1 MDIPL
6 PLDKLCLDSTDGDTS
21 TANLSKRDKEYVVIV
36 SAGSFNPPTYMHLR
50 MFELARDS
58 LNSEGYCVIGA
69 YISPVNDAYKK
80 AGLVSAEHRIHMCRQ
95 ACKSSDFVMVDPWEA
110 KQSTYQRTLTVLS
123 RIKKTLSESGIVPRD
138 SLKVMLLSGSDI
150 LQSFATPGVW
160 IREQVRT
167 ICRDYGVVT
176 IRREGQDVEKII
188 SEDDILSEYSGN
200 IKVVDELVPNQ
211 VSSTRV
217 RTCISRGLSVKY
229 LTGDEVID
237 YIRQH
242 HLYTNWENDD

>member
-1 MDIPL
+1 M
-6 PLDKLCLDSTDGDTS
+6 
-21 TANLSKRDKEYVVIV
+21 
-36 SAGSFNPPTYMHLR
+36 
-50 MFELARDS
+50 
-58 LNSEGYCVIGA
+58 
-69 YISPVNDAYKK
+69 
-80 AGLVSAEHRIHMCRQ
+80 
-95 ACKSSDFVMVDPWEA
+95 
-110 KQSTYQRTLTVLS
+110 S